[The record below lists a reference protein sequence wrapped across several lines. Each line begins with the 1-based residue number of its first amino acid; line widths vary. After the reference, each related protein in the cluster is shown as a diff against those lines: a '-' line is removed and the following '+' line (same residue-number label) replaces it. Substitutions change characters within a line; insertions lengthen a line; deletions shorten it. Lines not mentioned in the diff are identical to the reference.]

1 MSPSIFVLTL
11 ALMAGCGN
19 QAEGAS
25 KADIGSLKGADID
38 ILAPF
43 GSPDCS
49 LCGECYG
56 VCIND
61 MANLSSN
68 TFDYVASVGPWT
80 LGEVSLPV
88 LEFGTVCVP
97 TDVMELEAW
106 AFDRIYQY
114 ITAINI
120 QPQFGDVDN
129 PVFCNCT
136 GFSFLNGDEQSE
148 GFGRSLCLTP
158 LDEAND
164 GNNLMTNVTQDEI
177 KSFFKK
183 FSNKQ

>member
-1 MSPSIFVLTL
+1 MSPSIFVLAL

-25 KADIGSLKGADID
+25 KADIGSLKGADI
-38 ILAPF
+38 LAPF

-49 LCGECYG
+49 LCGECDG

-61 MANLSSN
+61 MANLSNN
-68 TFDYVASVGPWT
+68 TYDLVASVGPWT

-88 LEFGTVCVP
+88 LEFGTVCVSVP
-97 TDVMELEAW
+97 WEVMELETK
-106 AFDRIYQY
+106 AFDTYIWPY
-114 ITAINI
+114 ITALNI

-136 GFSFLNGDEQSE
+136 GVSFLNGDEQSE

-158 LDEAND
+158 LRR
-164 GNNLMTNVTQDEI
+164 G
-177 KSFFKK
+177 
-183 FSNKQ
+183 